1 MRSICVFCGSRAGAQ
16 PVYQTL
22 AEQLG
27 RHMARQ
33 GIRLIYGGGHVGLMG
48 VIADSVLAAG
58 GKVTGVIPQMLM
70 DREVGHRNLTRLHVV
85 GSMHE
90 RKAMMAELAEG
101 FIAMP
106 GGIGTFEELFE
117 IWTWAQLGLHRKPI
131 GLLNAGNY
139 YDDLLRFLDHAEGE
153 GFLGERH
160 RQILMTDEHPE
171 RLLQS
176 MRDAVIPPETPV
188 ISLEES

>member
-1 MRSICVFCGSRAGAQ
+1 MRTICVFCGSRPGKRPEYRTQ
-16 PVYQTL
+16 

-27 RHMARQ
+27 RILTRE
-33 GIRLIYGGGHVGLMG
+33 GIRLIYGGGQVGLMG
-48 VIADSVLAAG
+48 IIADAVLASG
-58 GKVTGVIPQMLM
+58 GEVTGVIPQMLM
-70 DREVGHRNLTRLHVV
+70 DREVGHRNLTKLHVV

-117 IWTWAQLGLHRKPI
+117 IWTWAQLGLHHKPI
-131 GLLNAGNY
+131 GLMNAGNY

-171 RLLQS
+171 RLLQR
-176 MRDAVIPPETPV
+176 MRDTVIPPETPV